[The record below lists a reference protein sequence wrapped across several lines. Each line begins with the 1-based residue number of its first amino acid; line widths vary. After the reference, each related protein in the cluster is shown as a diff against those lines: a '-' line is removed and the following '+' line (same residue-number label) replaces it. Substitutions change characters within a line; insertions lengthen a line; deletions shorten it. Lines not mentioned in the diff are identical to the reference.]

1 MYVYS
6 KSRLGISDLGVN
18 DDRVVSFTN
27 YILEMEIST
36 SKCTYDE

>member
-18 DDRVVSFTN
+18 DDRVFSFTSFM
-27 YILEMEIST
+27 LETEIST
-36 SKCTYDE
+36 SKCTYG